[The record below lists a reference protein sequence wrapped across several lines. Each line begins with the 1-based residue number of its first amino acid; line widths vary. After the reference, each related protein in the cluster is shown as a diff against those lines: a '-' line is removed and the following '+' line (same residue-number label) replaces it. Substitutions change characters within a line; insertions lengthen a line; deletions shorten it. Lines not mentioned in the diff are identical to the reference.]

1 VTNEPQ
7 RHRVT
12 ENGFLVTAVT
22 KKTLCLCV
30 SVVLLFSFF
39 SAPVNAAI
47 DLSSE
52 ALLRDHLWREVRQAP
67 SGRRPKVGLVLS
79 AGSLRGVAHVGVIS
93 ALEDAGFP
101 IDYVAGTSMGAVV
114 GAMYAAGLPLKRI
127 FEWTSTINVGTGN
140 DLSSARL
147 ISLLLFDKL
156 LSSEKTEVMLR
167 KGIGSIRFDQTLK
180 PFACVAMDVYTGEA
194 IIFRDGDVAKAVRA
208 SMNLPGIFKPLEY
221 RHRFLVDGGVVDYIP
236 VDAAKLLGAEWTL
249 ASVTETDYTT
259 SRPQNVLESLL
270 QVIDIRGSYLS
281 QEQRRHADFLIEPPV
296 GDIGMFEDHRI
307 GEAIEKGVITAS
319 ARLDAAK
326 ESLILASIP
335 KLAGAWG
342 VKVK

>member
-1 VTNEPQ
+1 M
-7 RHRVT
+7 
-12 ENGFLVTAVT
+12 
-22 KKTLCLCV
+22 K
-30 SVVLLFSFF
+30 LLLALLLAAPAYAAPDM
-39 SAPVNAAI
+39 SA
-47 DLSSE
+47 E

-67 SGRRPKVGLVLS
+67 ANRRPKVGLVLS
-79 AGSLRGVAHVGVIS
+79 AGSLRGVAHVGVIQ

-101 IDYVAGTSMGAVV
+101 IDTVAGTSMGAVM
-114 GAMYAAGLPLKRI
+114 GALYASGMPVKKLYEFAVA
-127 FEWTSTINVGTGN
+127 INVGSGN

-156 LSSEKTEVMLR
+156 LSSENTEIMLR
-167 KGIGSIRFDQTLK
+167 KSIGSIRFDQTLK

-208 SMNLPGIFKPLEY
+208 SMNLPGIFRPLEY

-236 VDAAKLLGAEWTL
+236 VDAARLLGAEWTI

-259 SRPQNVLESLL
+259 SRPENVLESLL

-281 QEQRRHADFLIEPPV
+281 REQRKQADFLIEPPV

-307 GEAIEKGVITAS
+307 VEAIEKGVVAAS
-319 ARLDAAK
+319 SRLEAAK

-335 KLAGAWG
+335 KLSDGWAPGNH
-342 VKVK
+342 K